1 MTILIEQEYLN
12 RFEAYYE
19 KEKPTY
25 DRFISYVFDFISDL
39 VDESLVEAFGDN
51 EDAYDIY
58 RSSMYNNEVTL
69 IYPVLQEFIKEKY
82 FSGKDPE
89 TADFLRISKLSIED
103 EKIYNEEF
111 NKILD
116 LLISRKNQELKD
128 EFEKMTNYFIMEK
141 IDKFLHLHLNGRNNP
156 FAMSRKDALERENLY
171 NIEYFAVRKIFEDV
185 FNKRINKRD

>member
-39 VDESLVEAFGDN
+39 VDESLVEAFGNN

-82 FSGKDPE
+82 FQVRTLK
-89 TADFLRISKLSIED
+89 RQISL
-103 EKIYNEEF
+103 EF
-111 NKILD
+111 Q
-116 LLISRKNQELKD
+116 S
-128 EFEKMTNYFIMEK
+128 
-141 IDKFLHLHLNGRNNP
+141 
-156 FAMSRKDALERENLY
+156 
-171 NIEYFAVRKIFEDV
+171 
-185 FNKRINKRD
+185 